1 MIRDFFNEQTEA
13 ETEKGNEKQMFLPT
27 SLRFNLRQR
36 ANKDKPTILYAV
48 VYFQGEKHVLNTN
61 VKVKPSQW
69 NIKKQLVVVSNELP
83 ELDNRNNTI
92 ANKRL
97 EFVQNKF
104 KETLNEISND
114 PDRLNEFFEI
124 FEAKLNVKQAKSKKI
139 IDFTTELERLNIQE
153 IGVTESTKKLRSN
166 ALKMFVNYL
175 TENNIENKVTSI
187 TYKLWANYKQYLLDL
202 KTSNGKHYV
211 FKSLVEYTSKLKT
224 LFRLYN
230 DSKQTIVISV
240 DALKPLKKHNTL
252 NEEQK
257 QSKHLILSENEI
269 ETLYEKELTDEKQ
282 QIAKNLFLFQC
293 CIGCRVSDLQKI
305 VCSEYELKEIDG
317 VAYINY
323 HSKKTNTDTY
333 TPLYTQTAK
342 DLFQWVQT
350 LKKFPFKY
358 TPEYDKQLKKAFQS
372 LNYIELVPVTDDRN
386 GIQTTYLHQYEIIS
400 SHDARHTFITNMYY
414 NGVPSE
420 RLKLMTGHSNTK
432 MIDEVYKKLDMEK
445 ELMQLTQTIK
455 RA

>member
-69 NIKKQLVVVSNELP
+69 NRKKQLAVVSNELP

-114 PDRLNEFFEI
+114 PDRLNDFFEI
-124 FEAKLNVKQAKSKKI
+124 FMAKLNVKQAKSKKI

-187 TYKLWANYKQYLLDL
+187 TYKLWEHYKQYLLDL

-269 ETLYEKELTDEKQ
+269 ETLYEKKLTDEKQ

-317 VAYINY
+317 VTYINY
-323 HSKKTNTDTY
+323 HSKKTNTDTH

-342 DLFQWVQT
+342 DLFQWVKT

-358 TPEYDKQLKKAFQS
+358 TPEYDKQLKKAFKS
-372 LNYIELVPVTDDRN
+372 LNYTELVPVTDDRN

>member
-1 MIRDFFNEQTEA
+1 M
-13 ETEKGNEKQMFLPT
+13 
-27 SLRFNLRQR
+27 
-36 ANKDKPTILYAV
+36 
-48 VYFQGEKHVLNTN
+48 
-61 VKVKPSQW
+61 
-69 NIKKQLVVVSNELP
+69 
-83 ELDNRNNTI
+83 
-92 ANKRL
+92 
-97 EFVQNKF
+97 
-104 KETLNEISND
+104 
-114 PDRLNEFFEI
+114 
-124 FEAKLNVKQAKSKKI
+124 
-139 IDFTTELERLNIQE
+139 
-153 IGVTESTKKLRSN
+153 
-166 ALKMFVNYL
+166 
-175 TENNIENKVTSI
+175 
-187 TYKLWANYKQYLLDL
+187 
-202 KTSNGKHYV
+202 
-211 FKSLVEYTSKLKT
+211 
-224 LFRLYN
+224 
-230 DSKQTIVISV
+230 
-240 DALKPLKKHNTL
+240 KKHNSL

-269 ETLYEKELTDEKQ
+269 ESLYEKKLTDQKQ
-282 QIAKNLFLFQC
+282 QTAKNLFLFQC

-305 VCSEYELKEIDG
+305 VCGEYELKDIDG
-317 VAYINY
+317 VTYINY
-323 HSKKTNTDTY
+323 HSKKTNTDTH

-372 LNYIELVPVTDDRN
+372 LNYTELVPVTDDRN